1 MVNYTSTQNKSLNIP
16 TQVYKKLAFSA
27 VTKGP
32 TLTESTLPI
41 ENYKLSQ
48 KKGEGL
54 HNFMRKRYIHFSI
67 IHQALKVRHIL
78 ARRWSPSLDVFLLFK
93 KKPQIFTPEFNT
105 CLQYNTK
112 SWSTFALSAPSFAFF
127 AWKYLRLAYNVKYQ
141 PACWALGICRIA
153 TSSSAYRYLMNK

>member
-1 MVNYTSTQNKSLNIP
+1 VVNYTSTQNKSLNIP

-93 KKPQIFTPEFNT
+93 KKSQIFTPEFNT
-105 CLQYNTK
+105 CLQYNTQV
-112 SWSTFALSAPSFAFF
+112 WSTFAFSAVKKSKRKETTEFLRVKKRSFTELKF
-127 AWKYLRLAYNVKYQ
+127 
-141 PACWALGICRIA
+141 RIH
-153 TSSSAYRYLMNK
+153 TRHTNSVLHSV